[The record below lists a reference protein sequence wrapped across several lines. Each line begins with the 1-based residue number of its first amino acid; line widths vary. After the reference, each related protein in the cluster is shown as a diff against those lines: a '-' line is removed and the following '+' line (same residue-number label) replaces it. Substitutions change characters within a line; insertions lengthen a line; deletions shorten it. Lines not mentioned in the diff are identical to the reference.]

1 VRIGRF
7 GPASR
12 SRKRRAASRLTLT
25 LGAAFLAALLGLG
38 LGPAAAARVTV
49 VTVDRQSVL
58 GISHLQVGV
67 THTQHSADS
76 LNSSPAVTRARDL
89 LKSVSQLQ
97 NQHIMG
103 WGAGNPEPS
112 PGHYDFASLDARVA
126 LMRATG
132 ATPVITLCCAPD
144 WMKGGA
150 SGQTDWS
157 KLAEAPTPSHF
168 ADFARLSAAVAK
180 RYPDV
185 RYFQVWNEL
194 KGFYRAS
201 LHRYDYE
208 GYTNLYNQVY
218 DAVKAVR
225 PDAKIGG
232 PYVVISSWSRHV
244 TPSDARSPL
253 GGPYG
258 TIDKRPLDVIRYW
271 LAHKH
276 GADFITLDA
285 NTVNKDGGSV
295 GAYTGAQKFA
305 DTAAWLR
312 KLPAAQYPGART
324 LPLWWAEWKV
334 ETSPASHDLA
344 YLTSIMA
351 SGLARTLRSGAAVAL
366 IWGAQGDSSGLA
378 SPEGVWTDTSSA
390 SGGRPTPL
398 AAVLRGLRTRFP
410 PGTQLVR
417 ANSTSHQVEV
427 LASSSNAMLVNH
439 SSYAK
444 AVDVAGTTLKL
455 PGYGVRFTALR

>member
-1 VRIGRF
+1 MLLLATAI
-7 GPASR
+7 
-12 SRKRRAASRLTLT
+12 
-25 LGAAFLAALLGLG
+25 LAALVGFSR
-38 LGPAAAARVTV
+38 GPAGAERVTV
-49 VTVDRQSVL
+49 ITVDRQSVL
-58 GISHLQVGV
+58 GTSRLQLGV

-76 LNSSPAVTRARDL
+76 GNNSSAVARARGL
-89 LKSVSQLQ
+89 LKVIGTFQ

-103 WGAGNPEPS
+103 WGAGNPELS
-112 PGHYDFASLDARVA
+112 PGHYDFATLDARVA

-144 WMKGGA
+144 WMKGGTP
-150 SGQTDWS
+150 GQTDWS
-157 KLAEAPTPSHF
+157 KLAEAPSPLHF
-168 ADFARLSAAVAK
+168 ADFARLAAAVAK
-180 RYPDV
+180 RYPSV

-208 GYTNLYNQVY
+208 GYTKLYNDVY
-218 DAVKAVR
+218 DAIKAVR
-225 PDAKIGG
+225 PDARIGG
-232 PYVVISSWSRHV
+232 PYAVISSWSRHA
-244 TPSDARSPL
+244 TPSDARSPVK
-253 GGPYG
+253 GPYG

-285 NTVNKDGGSV
+285 TTVNKDGGTV
-295 GAYTGAQKFA
+295 GPYTGAQKFA

-344 YLTSIMA
+344 YLTSVMA
-351 SGLARTLRSGAAVAL
+351 SGLVKTLRSGASVAL
-366 IWGAQGDSSGLA
+366 IWGAEGDSSGLA
-378 SPEGVWTDTSSA
+378 SPEAVWTATNSA

-398 AAVLRGLRTRFP
+398 AAVLQGLRTRFP
-410 PGTQLVR
+410 AGTQLVR
-417 ANSTSHQVEV
+417 ANSTSRQVEV

-444 AVDVAGTTLKL
+444 VVNVAGTTMKL
-455 PGYGVRFTALR
+455 PGYGVLFTTLHA